1 MQKRIRTITKQKGQG
16 IVEYALLLAF
26 IVGLA
31 VMLNGANLGGAV
43 KDTFDKVVA
52 VLGGSE
58 NKQLTYAEALSKW
71 GKAEDSAFTDDNAAE
86 RLLADQQ
93 ALANIANFFIDK
105 DKDFIKSIFWRE
117 YENKEGKT
125 VHEVK
130 GANDVP
136 ILLGHFSIGENGETV
151 FLASDYLHDS
161 DNRIFDWMQGN
172 YGDYTAKDG
181 QTPASLNYQNAEVHD
196 TTSKYL
202 FSDYVV
208 NNSYGPKINNQ
219 GAVVTNNSGVVYNE
233 KSGVKVYL
241 QYDSGGKCVAARV
254 AIDSQSH
261 ENGDASKTSP
271 KGLGVEVKKGVSGY
285 TEIDCNSK
293 DGIPRSW

>member
-1 MQKRIRTITKQKGQG
+1 MIEIRDRLNKKGQG
-16 IVEYALLLAF
+16 IVEYALILAF
-26 IVGLA
+26 VVGIGM
-31 VMLNGANLGGAV
+31 MLNGANLGDAV
-43 KDTFDKVVA
+43 KGVFDDVA
-52 VLGGSE
+52 VALGGGE

-71 GKAEDSAFTDDNAAE
+71 GKADDSAFTDANASE

-105 DKDFIKSIFWRE
+105 DKDFVKSILWKE

-125 VHEVK
+125 IHDAK

-136 ILLGHFSIGENGETV
+136 VLLGHFSIGENGETV
-151 FLASDYLHDS
+151 FLTGDYLHDS

-172 YGDYTAKDG
+172 YGDYTAKNG
-181 QTPASLNYQNAEVHD
+181 KIPASLNYPNAEVHD

-202 FSDYVV
+202 FSDYAI
-208 NNSYGPKINNQ
+208 NNAYGPKINNQ
-219 GAVVTNNSGVVYNE
+219 GNIVTNNSGEVINND

-241 QYDSGGKCVAARV
+241 QYDSKGTCVAARV

-285 TEIDCNSK
+285 TEIDCTNK